1 MTAMTEVA
9 RPEADQAIARIAAA
23 LEDKRL
29 TINALDDGS
38 GVVLDVEG
46 EQMLMANGTGIAIVQ
61 AIAEGDRDVASVAR
75 RLAGQFDVG
84 EGRARE
90 DVTTFVAQV
99 AGSL

>member
-1 MTAMTEVA
+1 MTEVT

-46 EQMLMANGTGIAIVQ
+46 EQMLTANATGIAIIQ
-61 AIAEGDRDVASVAR
+61 AIADGDIDPDAIAQRLAECFEVDVKRAQRDVVS
-75 RLAGQFDVG
+75 
-84 EGRARE
+84 
-90 DVTTFVAQV
+90 FVALV
-99 AGSL
+99 NRGL